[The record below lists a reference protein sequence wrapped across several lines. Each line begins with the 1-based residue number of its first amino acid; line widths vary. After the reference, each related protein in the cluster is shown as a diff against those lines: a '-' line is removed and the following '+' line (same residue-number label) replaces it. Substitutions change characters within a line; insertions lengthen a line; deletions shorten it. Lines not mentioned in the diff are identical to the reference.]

1 MKGNNKIILN
11 AATVMEALQE
21 YFDKRSVKRQFEIT
35 AFYAG
40 ASTSEYVVIAKS
52 EETKRT
58 SQ

>member
-40 ASTSEYVVIAKS
+40 ATIGDYVAIAKS
-52 EETKRT
+52 EETKGT